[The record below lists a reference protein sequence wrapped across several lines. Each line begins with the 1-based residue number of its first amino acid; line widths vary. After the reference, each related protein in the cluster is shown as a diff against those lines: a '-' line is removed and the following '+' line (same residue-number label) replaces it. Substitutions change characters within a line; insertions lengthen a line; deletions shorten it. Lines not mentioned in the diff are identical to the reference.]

1 MGIPSEEGRVMPQE
15 FKQQQSVEQDRNE
28 DEAAVRTGAQIDGT
42 VDALDTVLDDIES
55 VLESNAEEYVGS
67 FVQKGGE

>member
-1 MGIPSEEGRVMPQE
+1 MPQE
-15 FKQQQSVEQDRNE
+15 FEQARSEETSAQVDETIAAESAEVR
-28 DEAAVRTGAQIDGT
+28 EAADVL
-42 VDALDTVLDDIES
+42 DAVLDDIES